1 MLGVDSEFKG
11 NIRFRGT
18 LRIDGFVEGGI
29 TSQEGSGSVLIIS
42 RKAQVIGNIVSDSVL
57 LSGKIIGNVTAVE
70 RVEIFRSGTLKGD
83 IHTGDVM
90 IEGGAEFEGTC
101 RMLDKPDPAHREET
115 QALGKAGEA
124 GRKPSK
130 AEAKEEADIQPG
142 ASPA

>member
-11 NIRFRGT
+11 NIRFNGT
-18 LRIDGFVEGGI
+18 LRIDGLVEGGI
-29 TSQEGSGSVLIIS
+29 TSEEGSGSVLIIS

-57 LSGKIIGNVTAVE
+57 LSGKITGNVTAVE

-101 RMLDKPDPAHREET
+101 RMLDKPDPAHQEET
-115 QALGKAGEA
+115 QAPGKSGEA

-130 AEAKEEADIQPG
+130 AEAKEEGGIQPG

>member
-29 TSQEGSGSVLIIS
+29 TSEEGSGSVLIIS

-57 LSGKIIGNVTAVE
+57 LSGKITGNVTAVE

-101 RMLDKPDPAHREET
+101 RMLDKPGPAPREET
-115 QALGKAGEA
+115 QAPGKSGEA

-130 AEAKEEADIQPG
+130 AEAKEEGDIQPG